1 MFIPQATEISSA
13 RQRQVEN
20 GPSESLR
27 GTVPTSSASL
37 VPTLRQTVSGVEVI
51 HPSSNLPQNYHS
63 MPQARIYHPKQ
74 APSAVMS
81 ENFLTARA
89 ALNPGFM
96 QNVAQTN
103 IARVSNLYRDIPEF
117 KNDLDILV

>member
-1 MFIPQATEISSA
+1 MFIPPAIEINPV
-13 RQRQVEN
+13 RQRQAEN
-20 GPSESLR
+20 GPSEGLR
-27 GTVPTSSASL
+27 GAAATSSASL
-37 VPTLRQTVSGVEVI
+37 VPTLRQTLSGVEVI

>member
-1 MFIPQATEISSA
+1 MFIPPAIDISSA
-13 RQRQVEN
+13 RQRQAEN
-20 GPSESLR
+20 GSSESLR
-27 GTVPTSSASL
+27 GAAAISSASV

-74 APSAVMS
+74 APSAVTS

>member
-1 MFIPQATEISSA
+1 MIISPYTESRLAPQPKT
-13 RQRQVEN
+13 EN
-20 GPSESLR
+20 GSIESLQNSAA
-27 GTVPTSSASL
+27 TSSASL
-37 VPTLRQTVSGVEVI
+37 VPTLRQTMSGVEII
-51 HPSSNLPQNYHS
+51 HPSAHLPQNYHT
-63 MPQARIYHPKQ
+63 MPQARIYHPRQ
-74 APSAVMS
+74 APSAIMS

-89 ALNPGFM
+89 ALNPGFI

>member
-1 MFIPQATEISSA
+1 MFIPPATEISPA
-13 RQRQVEN
+13 RQRQAEN
-20 GPSESLR
+20 GPSEGLR
-27 GTVPTSSASL
+27 GAAAPSTASL
-37 VPTLRQTVSGVEVI
+37 VPTLRQTVSGVEVL

-89 ALNPGFM
+89 ALNPGFI

>member
-1 MFIPQATEISSA
+1 MFVPPATEISPA
-13 RQRQVEN
+13 RQRQAEN
-20 GPSESLR
+20 GPSDSLR
-27 GTVPTSSASL
+27 GTAATSSASL

-74 APSAVMS
+74 APSAVTS

>member
-1 MFIPQATEISSA
+1 MFIPPATEISPA
-13 RQRQVEN
+13 RQRQAEN
-20 GPSESLR
+20 GPSEGLR
-27 GTVPTSSASL
+27 GAAAPSTASL
-37 VPTLRQTVSGVEVI
+37 VPTLRQTVSGVEVL

-117 KNDLDILV
+117 KNDLDILA

>member
-27 GTVPTSSASL
+27 GTVATSSASL

-74 APSAVMS
+74 APSAVTS

-96 QNVAQTN
+96 QNIAQTN
-103 IARVSNLYRDIPEF
+103 IARVSNLYQDIPEF

>member
-1 MFIPQATEISSA
+1 MFIPPATEISPA
-13 RQRQVEN
+13 RQRQAEN
-20 GPSESLR
+20 GPSEGLR
-27 GTVPTSSASL
+27 GAAAPSTASL
-37 VPTLRQTVSGVEVI
+37 VPTLRQTVSGVEVL

-74 APSAVMS
+74 APSAVTS

>member
-1 MFIPQATEISSA
+1 MFIPPSTDISPA
-13 RQRQVEN
+13 RQRQAEN
-20 GPSESLR
+20 GSSEDLR
-27 GTVPTSSASL
+27 GTAATTSASL

-51 HPSSNLPQNYHS
+51 HPSSNLPQNYHA
-63 MPQARIYHPKQ
+63 MPRARIYHPKQ

>member
-1 MFIPQATEISSA
+1 MSPA
-13 RQRQVEN
+13 RQRQAEN
-20 GPSESLR
+20 GPSEGLR
-27 GTVPTSSASL
+27 GTAVTSSASL
-37 VPTLRQTVSGVEVI
+37 VPTLRQTVSGVEAI
-51 HPSSNLPQNYHS
+51 HTSSNLPQNYHS

>member
-1 MFIPQATEISSA
+1 MLIPPATEISPA
-13 RQRQVEN
+13 RQRQAEN
-20 GPSESLR
+20 GPREGLR
-27 GTVPTSSASL
+27 DTAATSSASL

-74 APSAVMS
+74 APSAVTS

>member
-1 MFIPQATEISSA
+1 MFIPPATDISPA
-13 RQRQVEN
+13 RQRQAEN
-20 GPSESLR
+20 GSSEGLR
-27 GTVPTSSASL
+27 GTAVTSSASL

-74 APSAVMS
+74 APSAVTS

-96 QNVAQTN
+96 QNIAQTN

>member
-1 MFIPQATEISSA
+1 MFIPPATEISLV
-13 RQRQVEN
+13 RQRQAEN
-20 GPSESLR
+20 GPSEGLR
-27 GTVPTSSASL
+27 GTAATSSASP

>member
-1 MFIPQATEISSA
+1 MFVPPATEISPA
-13 RQRQVEN
+13 RQRQAEH
-20 GPSESLR
+20 GPSEGLR
-27 GTVPTSSASL
+27 GTAATSSASL

-74 APSAVMS
+74 APSAVTS

>member
-1 MFIPQATEISSA
+1 MFVPPATEISPA
-13 RQRQVEN
+13 RQRQAEN
-20 GPSESLR
+20 GPSEGLR
-27 GTVPTSSASL
+27 GTAATSSASL
-37 VPTLRQTVSGVEVI
+37 VPTLRQTMSGVEVI
-51 HPSSNLPQNYHS
+51 HPSSNLPQNYQS

>member
-1 MFIPQATEISSA
+1 MFIPLATEISSA
-13 RQRQVEN
+13 RQRQAEN
-20 GPSESLR
+20 GPSEGLR
-27 GTVPTSSASL
+27 GTAATSSAGL

>member
-1 MFIPQATEISSA
+1 MFVPSATEISPA
-13 RQRQVEN
+13 RQRQAEN
-20 GPSESLR
+20 GPSDSLR
-27 GTVPTSSASL
+27 GTAATSSASL

-63 MPQARIYHPKQ
+63 MPQARIFHPKQ

>member
-1 MFIPQATEISSA
+1 MFIPPATEISPA
-13 RQRQVEN
+13 RQRQAEN
-20 GPSESLR
+20 GPSEGLR
-27 GTVPTSSASL
+27 GAAAPSTASL

-74 APSAVMS
+74 APSAVTS

-117 KNDLDILV
+117 KNDLDILA

>member
-1 MFIPQATEISSA
+1 MFIPQATDISSA
-13 RQRQVEN
+13 RQRQAEN
-20 GPSESLR
+20 GSSESLR
-27 GTVPTSSASL
+27 GAAAISSASV

-74 APSAVMS
+74 APSAVTS

>member
-1 MFIPQATEISSA
+1 MFIPPATEISPA
-13 RQRQVEN
+13 RQRQAEN
-20 GPSESLR
+20 GPSEGLR
-27 GTVPTSSASL
+27 GAAAPSTASL

-51 HPSSNLPQNYHS
+51 HSSSNLPQNYQS

-89 ALNPGFM
+89 ALNPGFI

>member
-1 MFIPQATEISSA
+1 MFIPLATDISPA
-13 RQRQVEN
+13 RQRQAEN
-20 GPSESLR
+20 GSSEGARSSAAI
-27 GTVPTSSASL
+27 SSASL
-37 VPTLRQTVSGVEVI
+37 MPTLRQTVSGVEVI

>member
-1 MFIPQATEISSA
+1 MFIPPATEISPA
-13 RQRQVEN
+13 RQRQAEN
-20 GPSESLR
+20 GPSEGPR
-27 GTVPTSSASL
+27 GTAATSSASL

-51 HPSSNLPQNYHS
+51 HPSSSLPRNYHS

-74 APSAVMS
+74 APSSVMS

>member
-1 MFIPQATEISSA
+1 MFIPPAIEISPV
-13 RQRQVEN
+13 RQRQAEN
-20 GPSESLR
+20 GPSEGLR
-27 GTVPTSSASL
+27 GTAATSSASL
-37 VPTLRQTVSGVEVI
+37 VPTLRQTLSGVEVI

>member
-1 MFIPQATEISSA
+1 MFIPPATEISPA
-13 RQRQVEN
+13 RQRQAEN
-20 GPSESLR
+20 GPSEGLR
-27 GTVPTSSASL
+27 GAAAPSTASL

-89 ALNPGFM
+89 ALNPGFI

>member
-1 MFIPQATEISSA
+1 MFIPPATEISPA
-13 RQRQVEN
+13 RQRQAEN
-20 GPSESLR
+20 GSSEDHR
-27 GTVPTSSASL
+27 GTAVTSSANL
-37 VPTLRQTVSGVEVI
+37 MPTLRQTVNGVEVI
-51 HPSSNLPQNYHS
+51 HSSSNLPQNYQS

>member
-1 MFIPQATEISSA
+1 MFIPPATEISPA
-13 RQRQVEN
+13 RQRQAEN
-20 GPSESLR
+20 GPSDSLR
-27 GTVPTSSASL
+27 GTAATSSASL

-63 MPQARIYHPKQ
+63 LPQARIYHPKQ
-74 APSAVMS
+74 APSAVLS